1 VSIFMTFV
9 VAGTTVGSVYALVAV
24 GLVLTYR
31 TSGVLNFAQGA
42 LALIAVEAYI
52 FFTANLKLS
61 WQVGAAL
68 SVFGVGCLL
77 GLLLEPLGRILG
89 TVSSTKQVVA
99 TVGLLIA
106 IQSAVGLIGP
116 KVGGAHPRYLRPPL
130 PSETVVIARVHIG
143 VDQIIIVAVSLV
155 VLLALWAFL
164 RATRM
169 GLAMR
174 AVSFNA
180 DLLSMSGTDPHRVRR
195 GAWIIGAVFACLSG
209 VLLALSPSFG
219 ASPDTVNEVV
229 LPSFAGAAVAGFTSL
244 PLAYA
249 GGLIVGI
256 ISSLL
261 TWYVRVTWLAG
272 LSSATPFIV
281 LLLAVVFLS
290 WRSSGRSDVRVR
302 VRTRPRRSPAPRWSG
317 LTAAGIVGLFALSV
331 PSWAGLE
338 LGIYTNT
345 LIFVI
350 LFLSLGLLL
359 KTADMVSLCQLAFAA
374 VGATSFARLSAG
386 LHFPWLVAL
395 AIAMLLSGAT
405 GALVALPALRASGA
419 YLGLVTVAFGF
430 ILEYVV
436 YASSLM
442 FGATVGSLTA
452 PRPDFASSDESYYYL
467 VAGLL
472 VLAAVSVYAIT
483 RSRLGRLVR
492 GLADSPLALES
503 QGASTAVTRLLIFV
517 VSASMAG
524 MAGALLSSLDRF
536 VEPSFYSADAS
547 LTLVAVLFV
556 LRLDDPWY
564 AVVAAV
570 VYFFLPEK
578 LPWAQSQ
585 TWVSL
590 VFGVLAVYTV
600 VAGATDRH
608 TLLRR
613 LAPAGLS
620 PNGFA
625 PQGLSGPADLVLED
639 SPPGPDRAEVRV
651 APAAPPATPSPNT
664 GLEIDDVTVRFGGL
678 VALDRVSLTVAPRAV
693 TGLIGPNGAG
703 KTTLLNVC
711 SGLVRPAHGRVVLDG
726 HEITGHGTA
735 TRARRGLGRT
745 FQQPELFES
754 LCVRDAVALG
764 REAALA
770 GANGL
775 HHVVGRSQA
784 GPDES
789 PEVEEALAICGLT
802 GLEDRIVSGLSTA
815 ERRLV
820 EVATCLSWPFTTLL
834 LDEPTAGLDRGESAR
849 FCEVVQSVVS
859 SRDVAV
865 LLVEHDVSVVVSVC
879 SSVAVLDFGR
889 LIVEGSPHDVMASD
903 LVRAAYLGSSP
914 EGRH

>member
-1 VSIFMTFV
+1 MTFV

-68 SVFGVGCLL
+68 AVFGVGCLL
-77 GLLLEPLGRILG
+77 GVLLEPLGRILG

-106 IQSAVGLIGP
+106 IQSAVELIGP
-116 KVGGAHPRYLRPPL
+116 KIGGAHPRYLAPPL

-281 LLLAVVFLS
+281 LLVAVVFLS
-290 WRSSGRSDVRVR
+290 WRASGTSGVRVR
-302 VRTRPRRSPAPRWSG
+302 VRTTPRRSSGHRWAG
-317 LTAAGIVGLFALSV
+317 LTAAGILGLFALSV

-386 LHFPWLVAL
+386 FHLPWLVAL

-436 YASSLM
+436 YASRLM
-442 FGATVGSLTA
+442 FGAIVGSLTA

-467 VAGLL
+467 VTGLF

-564 AVVAAV
+564 AIVAAV

-578 LPWAQSQ
+578 LPWTQSQ

-600 VAGATDRH
+600 AAGAGDRH
-608 TLLRR
+608 TWLRG
-613 LAPAGLS
+613 LAPAGL
-620 PNGFA
+620 PHGF
-625 PQGLSGPADLVLED
+625 V
-639 SPPGPDRAEVRV
+639 PPGRSRPPAPDVGVSPLDPVDAVQPEVRV
-651 APAAPPATPSPNT
+651 APAASPANPDSNT

-678 VALDRVSLTVAPRAV
+678 VALDGVSLTVAPGAV

-711 SGLVRPAHGRVVLDG
+711 SGLVRPAKGRVVLDG
-726 HEITGHGTA
+726 REITGHGTA
-735 TRARRGLGRT
+735 TRARHGLGRT

-754 LCVRDAVALG
+754 LRVRQAVALG

-784 GPDES
+784 SPDAS
-789 PEVEEALAICGLT
+789 ADVEEALAICGLT
-802 GLEDRIVSGLSTA
+802 SLEDRIVSGLSTA

-834 LDEPTAGLDRGESAR
+834 LDEPTAGLDRAESAR
-849 FCEVVQSVVS
+849 FCDVVRTVVS

-889 LIVEGSPHDVMASD
+889 LIVEGSPDDIMASD
-903 LVRAAYLGSSP
+903 LVRAAYLGGSP
-914 EGRH
+914 DSRH